1 MEAGDSPKMAT
12 DNHFI
17 CVHAHFYQPP
27 RENPWLE
34 TVEIQPSA
42 APFHDWNDRITS
54 ECYAPNGASRIVNT
68 ENEII
73 RIINNYSRISFNF
86 GPTLLS
92 WLQANTPR
100 VYRAILDADAASQQ
114 RFSGHGSAMAQA
126 YNHIILPLANRR
138 DKITQVQW
146 GIADFKSRF
155 NRDPEGM
162 WLPETAV
169 DIESLDIMAEHG
181 LKFVVLAPHQC
192 KRVLP
197 IIAEGSAPASFS
209 KWTVT
214 PGDAVTTT
222 RAYRVRLP
230 SGRNIAAFFYDGG
243 RSRAIAFEGLLNSGD
258 AFYNRLISGFSP
270 NSRDP
275 QLVHVATDGESYG
288 HHHRYGD
295 MALAWMLQHIEQTE
309 GVHLTNYGEF
319 LEKFPP
325 KWEAEIE
332 ENTSWSCA
340 HGVERW
346 RSNCGCNTHPGWSQQ
361 WRAPLRQSL
370 DWLRDSVDAFAQ
382 RAAISLGFDLD
393 RARNGYIKVVLARN
407 CSDTCENLP
416 ESSEFLTE
424 FIPQARTP
432 ETRVAALKLMELERH
447 ALLMFT
453 SCAWFFDE
461 ISGIETVQIIA
472 YASRVLQLAAELFG
486 PNAAELED
494 EFVRRLTEAKS
505 NLPEI
510 GNGGAVYRKFVQ
522 PQKIGLK
529 QVAAHYAISS
539 VFTAYTDDTTVFC
552 YSVCRHAFDVFSSG
566 HARLV
571 IGRGRITSNITEE
584 SDMVVFAVL
593 HLGDHNLTAAVKRW
607 SGALESD
614 YDPLCDSLK
623 NAITQAD
630 IADAI
635 RIIDRQFS
643 ELGPDG
649 KHQPTHTYSLTSL
662 FQDEQRRIL
671 GLILRSTLA
680 EVEASISAIYET
692 QASLLH
698 FLSQNQLP
706 RPQALL
712 LAADFAVNAG
722 LRDALRSDPFDSVKI
737 RALLEVAESDKIELD
752 RQELSYIAGDRMK
765 QSMVELLDHIGSTE
779 CLDNAL
785 ALARTLNLFPFDMR
799 IWQSQNLWHQAL
811 IKTRANTDLAKEW
824 TNRFLELGRQLHI
837 CAECLWADEDSTGI

>member
-1 MEAGDSPKMAT
+1 MAT
-12 DNHFI
+12 ANRYV

-34 TVEIQPSA
+34 IVEVQPSA
-42 APFHDWNDRITS
+42 APFHDWNDRITA
-54 ECYAPNGASRIVNT
+54 ECYAPNGVSRILNA

-92 WLQANTPR
+92 WLQDNTPR
-100 VYRAILDADAASQQ
+100 VYQSILDADAASQQ

-138 DKITQVQW
+138 DKITQIRW
-146 GIADFKSRF
+146 GIADFRSRF
-155 NRDPEGM
+155 NRPPEGM

-192 KRVLP
+192 KR
-197 IIAEGSAPASFS
+197 IIPMVAEGSAPAKFS

-214 PGDAVTTT
+214 PGDAVNTT
-222 RAYRVRLP
+222 RAYRIKLP
-230 SGRNIAAFFYDGG
+230 SGRTIAAFFYDSG
-243 RSRAIAFEGLLNSGD
+243 RSRAIAFEGLLNSGE
-258 AFYNRLISGFSP
+258 AFYNRLVSGFAQDSQET
-270 NSRDP
+270 

-309 GVHLTNYGEF
+309 GIQLTNYGEF

-325 KWEAEIE
+325 TWEAEIE
-332 ENTSWSCA
+332 ENTSWSCV

-382 RAAISLGFDLD
+382 RAALSLGFDLD
-393 RARNGYIKVVLARN
+393 RARNGYINVELARS
-407 CSDTCENLP
+407 CTDTKDNLP
-416 ESSEFLTE
+416 AINTFLNE

-432 ETRVAALKLMELERH
+432 ESRVAALKLMELERH

-453 SCAWFFDE
+453 SCGWFFDE
-461 ISGIETVQIIA
+461 ISGIETVQVIA

-486 PNAAELED
+486 PNAAELEG
-494 EFVRRLTEAKS
+494 EFIRRLTEAKS
-505 NLPEI
+505 NLPEVADG
-510 GNGGAVYRKFVQ
+510 GNVYRRFVQ
-522 PQKIGLK
+522 PQKINLK

-539 VFTAYTDDTTVFC
+539 VFTAYPDEGMVFC
-552 YSVCRHAFDVFSSG
+552 YGVRREAFDVHSSG
-566 HARLV
+566 HARMV
-571 IGRGRITSNITEE
+571 VGRAVITSEITEE

-593 HLGDHNLTAAVKRW
+593 HLGDHNLTAAIKRW
-607 SGALESD
+607 SDDQNSG
-614 YDPLCDSLK
+614 YQPLCDSLK
-623 NAITQAD
+623 AAMTRAD
-630 IADAI
+630 IAEVI
-635 RIIDRQFS
+635 RLIDRQFA
-643 ELGPDG
+643 EPGPDG
-649 KHQPTHTYSLTSL
+649 KPQPTRTYSLTSL

-671 GLILRSTLA
+671 GLILQSTLT
-680 EVEASISAIYET
+680 EVEGSISAIYET

-706 RPQALL
+706 KPQALL
-712 LAADFAVNAG
+712 LAANFAVNAG
-722 LRDALRSDPFDSVKI
+722 LRDALKSDPVDTVRI
-737 RALLEVAESDKIELD
+737 RALLVVAESDRIELD
-752 RQELSYIAGDRMK
+752 RQELGYLAGDRMK
-765 QSMVELLDHIGSTE
+765 QVMLELLDHVGGDE
-779 CLDNAL
+779 QVENAL
-785 ALARTLNLFPFDMR
+785 GLARTLRLFPFDTR
-799 IWQSQNLWHQAL
+799 IWQAQNFWRQAL
-811 IKTRANTDLAKEW
+811 IQSRSTPNLAQEW
-824 TNRFLELGRQLHI
+824 TDRFLELGTQLHI
-837 CAECLWADEDSTGI
+837 CSECLWNDEESAEM

>member
-1 MEAGDSPKMAT
+1 MAT
-12 DNHFI
+12 ANRFI

-42 APFHDWNDRITS
+42 SPFHDWNDRITS
-54 ECYAPNGASRIVNT
+54 ECYAPNGASRILNA

-92 WLQANTPR
+92 WLQSNTPR
-100 VYRAILDADAASQQ
+100 VYRAILDADAASQR

-138 DKITQVQW
+138 DKITQIRW
-146 GIADFKSRF
+146 GIDDFKSRF
-155 NRDPEGM
+155 QRDPEGM

-169 DIESLDIMAEHG
+169 DLESLDIMAEHG

-230 SGRNIAAFFYDGG
+230 SGRSIAAFFYDGG
-243 RSRAIAFEGLLNSGD
+243 RSRAIAFEGLLNSGE
-258 AFYNRLISGFSP
+258 AFYNRLASGFSA
-270 NSRDP
+270 NSQEA

-295 MALAWMLQHIEQTE
+295 MALAWMLQHIEQVE
-309 GVHLTNYGEF
+309 GIELTNYGEF

-325 KWEAEIE
+325 TWGAEIE

-370 DWLRDSVDAFAQ
+370 DWLRDSIDAFAH
-382 RAAISLGFDLD
+382 RAANSLGFDLD
-393 RARNGYIKVVLARN
+393 RARNGYIKVVLDRDCFNN
-407 CSDTCENLP
+407 CDNLP
-416 ESSEFLTE
+416 AANEFLAE

-432 ETRVAALKLMELERH
+432 ETRIAALKLMELQRH

-453 SCAWFFDE
+453 SCGWFFDE

-494 EFVRRLTEAKS
+494 EFIRRLTEANS

-510 GNGGAVYRKFVQ
+510 SNGGAVYRKFVQ

-539 VFTAYTDDTTVFC
+539 VFTVYPDDATVFC
-552 YSVCRHAFDVFSSG
+552 YEVRREAFDVFNSG
-566 HARLV
+566 HARMV
-571 IGRGRITSNITEE
+571 IGRGLVTSKITEE
-584 SDMVVFAVL
+584 SNPVLFAVL
-593 HLGDHNLTAAVKRW
+593 HLGDHNLTAAVRRW
-607 SGALESD
+607 TPELEAA
-614 YDPLCDSLK
+614 YQPLCDSLK
-623 NAITQAD
+623 DSMTRAD
-630 IADAI
+630 IADTI
-635 RIIDRQFS
+635 RIIDREFA
-643 ELGPDG
+643 EPGPDG

-671 GLILRSTLA
+671 GLILQSTLT
-680 EVEASISAIYET
+680 EVEASIAAIYET

-698 FLSQNQLP
+698 FLSQSQLP
-706 RPQALL
+706 KPQALL

-722 LRDALRSDPFDSVKI
+722 LRSALRSDPIDTVKI

-752 RQELSYIAGDRMK
+752 RLELGYIAGDRMK
-765 QSMVELLDHIGSTE
+765 QIMVDLLNHIGSIDQIE
-779 CLDNAL
+779 YAL
-785 ALARTLNLFPFDMR
+785 ALARTLNLFPFDAR

-811 IKTRANTDLAKEW
+811 IQTKSDTKLQKEW
-824 TNRFLELGRQLHI
+824 TNRFLELGRELHI
-837 CAECLWADEDSTGI
+837 CSECLWADEESGGM

>member
-1 MEAGDSPKMAT
+1 MASE
-12 DNHFI
+12 NRFI

-54 ECYAPNGASRIVNT
+54 ECYAPNGASRILNA

-100 VYRAILDADAASQQ
+100 VYQAILDADAASRR

-138 DKITQVQW
+138 DKITQVRW
-146 GIADFKSRF
+146 GIDDFKSRF

-169 DIESLDIMAEHG
+169 DTESLDIMAEHG

-192 KRVLP
+192 KRILP
-197 IIAEGSAPASFS
+197 MVAEGSAPAQFA
-209 KWTVT
+209 KWTIT
-214 PGDAVTTT
+214 PGDAVNTT
-222 RAYRVRLP
+222 RAYNVRLP
-230 SGRNIAAFFYDGG
+230 SGRTIAAFFYDGG
-243 RSRAIAFEGLLNSGD
+243 RSRAIAFEGLLNSGE
-258 AFYNRLISGFSP
+258 AFYNRLASGFSP
-270 NSRDP
+270 DSREA

-325 KWEAEIE
+325 TWEAEIE

-370 DWLRDSVDAFAQ
+370 DWLRDSVDAFSH
-382 RAAISLGFDLD
+382 RAANSLGFNLD
-393 RARNGYIKVVLARN
+393 RARNGYIKVVLERN
-407 CSDTCENLP
+407 CSDECNNLP
-416 ESSEFLTE
+416 AADDFLAE
-424 FIPQARTP
+424 FIPQAR
-432 ETRVAALKLMELERH
+432 ESDSRGAALKLMELQRN

-461 ISGIETVQIIA
+461 ISGIETVQVIA

-486 PNAAELED
+486 PDAAQLE
-494 EFVRRLTEAKS
+494 EKFVHRLSEARS
-505 NLPEI
+505 NLPRI
-510 GNGGAVYRKFVQ
+510 GNGGVVYRKFVQ
-522 PQKIGLK
+522 PQKVSLK

-539 VFTAYTDDTTVFC
+539 VFTTYPDDATVFC
-552 YSVCRHAFDVFSSG
+552 YSVSRQAYDVFSSG
-566 HARLV
+566 HARMV
-571 IGRGRITSNITEE
+571 IGRGSITSNITEE
-584 SDMVVFAVL
+584 ADSVVFAVL

-607 SGALESD
+607 SGAVEAD
-614 YDPLCDSLK
+614 YDPIREALRD
-623 NAITQAD
+623 AITRAD
-630 IADAI
+630 IAEAI
-635 RIIDRQFS
+635 RIIDRKFA
-643 ELGPDG
+643 EPGPDG
-649 KHQPTHTYSLTSL
+649 KPQPTRTYSLTSL

-671 GLILRSTLA
+671 DLILRSTLS

-698 FLSQNQLP
+698 FLSQSQLP
-706 RPQALL
+706 KPQALL
-712 LAADFAVNAG
+712 LAANFAVNSG
-722 LRDALRSDPFDSVKI
+722 LRDALQGDPIDTVKI

-752 RQELSYIAGDRMK
+752 RLELGYIAGDRMK
-765 QSMVELLDHIGSTE
+765 QIMADLLDHIGSTE
-779 CLDNAL
+779 HIENAL
-785 ALARTLNLFPFDMR
+785 GLARTLNLFPFDMR

-811 IKTRANTDLAKEW
+811 VKTRANKKLAKAW
-824 TNRFLELGRQLHI
+824 KDKFLELGRQLHI
-837 CAECLWADEDSTGI
+837 CAECLWADEESTEM

>member
-1 MEAGDSPKMAT
+1 MAT
-12 DNHFI
+12 ANRFI

-42 APFHDWNDRITS
+42 SPFHDWNDRITS
-54 ECYAPNGASRIVNT
+54 ECYAPNGASRILNA

-92 WLQANTPR
+92 WLQSNTPR
-100 VYRAILDADAASQQ
+100 VYRAILDADAASQH

-138 DKITQVQW
+138 DKITQVRW
-146 GIADFKSRF
+146 GIEDFKSRF
-155 NRDPEGM
+155 QRDPEGM

-192 KRVLP
+192 KRILP

-230 SGRNIAAFFYDGG
+230 SGRSIAAFFYDGG
-243 RSRAIAFEGLLNSGD
+243 RSRAIAFEGLLNSGE
-258 AFYNRLISGFSP
+258 AFYNRLASGFSG
-270 NSRDP
+270 NSQEA

-295 MALAWMLQHIEQTE
+295 MALAWMLQHIEQVE
-309 GVHLTNYGEF
+309 GIELTNYGEF

-325 KWEAEIE
+325 TWEAEIE

-370 DWLRDSVDAFAQ
+370 DWLRDSVDAFAH
-382 RAAISLGFDLD
+382 RAANSLGFDLD
-393 RARNGYIKVVLARN
+393 RARNGYIKIVLERDCAN
-407 CSDTCENLP
+407 HCDHLP
-416 ESSEFLTE
+416 SVDEFLAE

-432 ETRVAALKLMELERH
+432 ETRIAALKLMELQRH

-453 SCAWFFDE
+453 SCGWFFDE

-494 EFVRRLTEAKS
+494 EFIQRLTEAKS

-539 VFTAYTDDTTVFC
+539 VFTAYPDDATVFC
-552 YSVCRHAFDVFSSG
+552 YGVRREAFDVFSSG
-566 HARLV
+566 HARMV
-571 IGRGRITSNITEE
+571 VGRGLVTSKITEE
-584 SDMVVFAVL
+584 SNPVIFAVL

-607 SGALESD
+607 SPELEAA
-614 YDPLCDSLK
+614 YQPLCDSLK
-623 NAITQAD
+623 SAMVSAD
-630 IADAI
+630 IAETI
-635 RIIDRQFS
+635 RIIDREFVES
-643 ELGPDG
+643 GSDG
-649 KHQPTHTYSLTSL
+649 KHQPTQTYSLTSL

-671 GLILRSTLA
+671 ALILQSTLN

-698 FLSQNQLP
+698 FLSQSQLP
-706 RPQALL
+706 KPQALL

-722 LRDALRSDPFDSVKI
+722 LRNALRSDPIDTVKI

-752 RQELSYIAGDRMK
+752 RLELSYIAGDRMK
-765 QSMVELLDHIGSTE
+765 QIMVDLLNHIGSIDQIE
-779 CLDNAL
+779 YAL
-785 ALARTLNLFPFDMR
+785 ALARTLNLIPFDTR
-799 IWQSQNLWHQAL
+799 IWQAQNLWNQAL
-811 IKTRANTDLAKEW
+811 VQTKSTKKLSKDW

-837 CAECLWADEDSTGI
+837 CSDCLWADEESGGM